1 MINRS
6 GVTLGA
12 RWACWRQRAHPVLR
26 VAADGR
32 GDDGE
37 RLIPLVPAYVDAI
50 DVAGARIVVD
60 WQPDY

>member
-1 MINRS
+1 
-6 GVTLGA
+6 
-12 RWACWRQRAHPVLR
+12 
-26 VAADGR
+26 VAAEGS

-50 DVAGARIVVD
+50 DVAGGRIVVD